1 MTDDNVVEREQ
12 KFHDERFADDTL
24 RQSKV
29 GRFYK
34 IAASIHKEYQG
45 QLQRFSAHGKVLEY
59 GCGKGGAAFFLAERA
74 VDVTGI
80 DISTVAI
87 KEASNLALKRGLSN
101 VKFLLMN
108 AEQLEL
114 DEKFNLICGSGILHH
129 LNLPNALREIKRVL
143 QPGGHAVFIEPL
155 GHNPFI
161 NLYRKFT
168 PNIRSPDEHPLLV
181 KDLEM
186 IKNLFPKVDVRYYYL
201 TSILAAFF
209 TKTVIFTPLFW
220 ILENLDKG
228 LLKLPWVRNWAW
240 QVLLVMRA

>member
-1 MTDDNVVEREQ
+1 MTSKVVEREQ

-34 IAASIHKEYQG
+34 IAASIQKEYQEK
-45 QLQRFSAHGKVLEY
+45 LKHFSADGKVLEY

-74 VDVTGI
+74 ADIIAI

-87 KEASNLALKRGLSN
+87 KEATNLALKRGLSN
-101 VKFLLMN
+101 VKFLQMN
-108 AEQLEL
+108 AEHLDL

-129 LNLPNALREIKRVL
+129 LNLTNALHEIKRVL

-161 NLYRKFT
+161 NLYRRFT
-168 PNIRSPDEHPLLV
+168 PKIRSQDEHPLLV
-181 KDLEM
+181 KDLET
-186 IKNLFPKVDVRYYYL
+186 IKNLSKPARRTTWRKPVGESAPRW
-201 TSILAAFF
+201 
-209 TKTVIFTPLFW
+209 KRGTPCT
-220 ILENLDKG
+220 
-228 LLKLPWVRNWAW
+228 
-240 QVLLVMRA
+240 